1 MLACTDQFTQ
11 KTAEAKTKNPL
22 EQNSSRRGFI
32 FPEKW
37 IFGAKGQRA
46 SSSFIATMPKS
57 HRPTGALYNLGERKC
72 SSKGAS
78 DQIIDQQPTAA
89 VIFNV
94 TSFSP

>member
-46 SSSFIATMPKS
+46 SSSFIATMPKATD
-57 HRPTGALYNLGERKC
+57 RPVRSIIWE
-72 SSKGAS
+72 KGN
-78 DQIIDQQPTAA
+78 AA
-89 VIFNV
+89 VKERRIKLL
-94 TSFSP
+94 TSNLRRPLFLM